1 MKRDRGRYGLYAALI
16 AGSIALSLPVFGAES
31 EIERVMKER
40 HEKFELMGE
49 AYDSIDL
56 ELKRDN
62 PDLALIQEHAVQIDE
77 WAGELIYWFPEG
89 SGPDSGIKTE
99 AKAEIWSDPDD
110 FEALQEAFVVEAR
123 NLRNASAESN
133 METLGSRFKA
143 TSAVCSECH
152 EKYRKETSLFSIF
165 GF

>member
-1 MKRDRGRYGLYAALI
+1 MKRDHRPRLSFLALAAGLIVFALP
-16 AGSIALSLPVFGAES
+16 AYSAEP
-31 EIERVMKER
+31 EIEQIMKER

-56 ELKRDN
+56 ELKRGN
-62 PDLALIQEHAVQIDE
+62 PDLALIQKHAAQIDE
-77 WAGELIYWFPEG
+77 WAGELIYWFPDG

-99 AKAEIWSDPDD
+99 AKAEIWSNPDD

-133 METLGSRFKA
+133 METLVSRFKA

-152 EKYRKETSLFSIF
+152 EKYRKEASLFSIF